1 MPELQ
6 QDFSEQERLRLIE
19 AKYTLMRDRLLI
31 INQNMIDQYK
41 RMNKEISLL
50 REEIKDIKKTSYDL
64 KEIIEHLVSEM
75 RFFAKI
81 EHVKVIEKYINF
93 WNPLNFTTEKDVRR
107 IIEENATK
115 KRSGK
120 HNRRIVKV

>member
-31 INQNMIDQYK
+31 INQNMIEQYK

-75 RFFAKI
+75 RFFAKV
-81 EHVKVIEKYINF
+81 EQVKVIEKYINF

-120 HNRRIVKV
+120 H